1 MNVRR
6 DDAKER
12 LLDAAAQR
20 FRRFG
25 TRHTSIESITTA
37 AGTGKGSLYLHYP
50 SKEELYLATV
60 RHAVDGFLEAASTA
74 MQPDQ
79 PAPTRLRSLVEI
91 AIAHYERDDLLAAPF
106 LDDRDLLDD
115 RAATLARQLQRE
127 RVTDLIRTT
136 LIDGQRAGTIRAGLD
151 PAAAAAVL
159 FEIGWAIVRSHLTR
173 ELPVPL
179 GDALHT
185 LNDIVGH
192 GTATRHRATLAVASS
207 RSFGP

>member
-1 MNVRR
+1 MNARR

-60 RHAVDGFLEAASTA
+60 RHAVDGFLEAATTA
-74 MQPDQ
+74 MQPTQ

-115 RAATLARQLQRE
+115 RAATLARQLQRD

-151 PAAAAAVL
+151 PAVADAVL

-173 ELPVPL
+173 ELPIPL

-192 GTATRHRATLAVASS
+192 GTATRNRATLAVASS